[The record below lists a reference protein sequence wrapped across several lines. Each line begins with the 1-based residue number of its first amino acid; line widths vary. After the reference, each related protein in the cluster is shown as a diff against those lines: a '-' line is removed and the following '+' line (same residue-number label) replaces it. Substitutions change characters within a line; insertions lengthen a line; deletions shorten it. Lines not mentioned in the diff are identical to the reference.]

1 VPRLLRLGVSA
12 GKAMNL
18 VLALVLEV
26 AFKCIVKL
34 YIFQFLKYTVDGTTF
49 RPFPE
54 LVNLGLPFVF
64 QILKFN

>member
-26 AFKCIVKL
+26 TFKCIVKL
-34 YIFQFLKYTVDGTTF
+34 YIFQFLHMG
-49 RPFPE
+49 
-54 LVNLGLPFVF
+54 LVNDLGYYLQNYWV
-64 QILKFN
+64 N